1 VTSKA
6 GWSAIPTLPETVHLP
21 AEVWAVIERARRLTL
36 EDFLFLERLDAEGA
50 RSRLVAWA
58 VLRDALDADPAVRSK
73 RLAARDVASIAV
85 GEAAIRHGMEPPADD
100 YWEVTMTPAA
110 AATRL
115 ARFAACAAIPC
126 DRLDADNARILSTP
140 WTSLS
145 RGIPAGAPHHE
156 LASD

>member
-1 VTSKA
+1 MTSKA
-6 GWSAIPTLPETVHLP
+6 GWSAVPPLPETVHLP

-36 EDFLFLERLDAEGA
+36 DEFLFLERLDAEGA
-50 RSRLVAWA
+50 RGRLVAWA
-58 VLRDALDADPAVRSK
+58 VLRDALDADPVVRSE
-73 RLAARDVASIAV
+73 RLAARDAASIAV
-85 GEAAIRHGMEPPADD
+85 GEAALRHGLEPPAED

-126 DRLDADNARILSTP
+126 ARLDADNARILSTP
-140 WTSLS
+140 WNVLPAW
-145 RGIPAGAPHHE
+145 IPSTERHDE